1 MIFYQKIR
9 LGQWSILSSALFN
22 SSIGFKQLNE
32 VNILMTPV
40 SFLCMSGFLSL
51 VKPKFK
57 VKIKKTGKVFD
68 MYYKFFLNGLLFR
81 YYFEVCLYHV

>member
-1 MIFYQKIR
+1 MVNTPF
-9 LGQWSILSSALFN
+9 SHFD

-32 VNILMTPV
+32 VKILMTPV

-57 VKIKKTGKVFD
+57 VKINKHRKSITC
-68 MYYKFFLNGLLFR
+68 
-81 YYFEVCLYHV
+81 YF